1 MNCIIIDDEFPARE
15 ELKYFINNFSKIEII
30 DEFDNPL
37 KALGFLQE
45 KNVDII
51 FLDINMPS
59 MDGMTLGKILS
70 KFQLKPKIIFITA
83 YENYAVEAFSID
95 AFDYI
100 LKPYSEDRIKLTL
113 KKLEKI
119 KVIQNTQEE
128 KPEQLQENLEEN
140 YDTKKLTLWKGNK
153 MYVIPLNKI
162 SYIEACERES
172 KVYTPENVY
181 IARQKISDLD
191 KKLTKYNFFRSH
203 RSYIVNLDK
212 ITEIIPWFNSTYNLN
227 LNGIDTPVPVSRN
240 KIKEFKKLMGIN

>member
-1 MNCIIIDDEFPARE
+1 MNCIIIDDEFPSRE
-15 ELKYFINNFSKIEII
+15 ELKYFITNFSNLEVI
-30 DEFDNPL
+30 DEFEDSL

-45 KNVDII
+45 KTVDVI
-51 FLDINMPS
+51 FLDINMPA

-70 KFQLKPKIIFITA
+70 KFQVKPKIVFITA

-100 LKPYSEDRIKLTL
+100 LKPYSEERIKLTL

-119 KVIQNTQEE
+119 TDTSKEIKEE
-128 KPEQLQENLEEN
+128 MGTKHKNNDDINEN
-140 YDTKKLTLWKGNK
+140 KKLTLWKGNK
-153 MYVIPLNKI
+153 MYVIPLEKI

-172 KVYTPENVY
+172 KVYTAENVY

-191 KKLTKYNFFRSH
+191 SKLENDNFFRSH
-203 RSYIVNLDK
+203 RSYIVNLNK

-227 LNGIDTPVPVSRN
+227 LNGVDTPVPVSRN